1 MKRLLSVLL
10 IFCFL
15 LQGCETRDA
24 QAERDAAS
32 RKRNRI
38 EQTASAQPVTQ
49 AVSQSTNAVAQE
61 VSADSASQD
70 PKPQAAAVKPADTK
84 PEEAQTADTPETETQ
99 VSANEAPEEETFDNS
114 EAVSALRDGLSRL
127 INARDMVYAY
137 YQGKDVVKT
146 EEAIKG
152 LQMADDLISRINA
165 EDFDIIKPQQVASYY
180 DEMADAMDLMSRLR
194 PPQDPR
200 DIDIL
205 ELKERLRD
213 SMWIDD
219 DMNTYMF
226 DKNGRNIYIAVA
238 GSDTPFSGTYV
249 ITPTDRAI
257 ELTFMLPQLTT
268 EIKAEVTRYTGDSLC
283 FTDISTGDV
292 FYLTPIKQ

>member
-49 AVSQSTNAVAQE
+49 AVSQSKNAVAQE

-70 PKPQAAAVKPADTK
+70 PKPQAAAVNPADTK

-127 INARDMVYAY
+127 RRCSNGSWDRHHRCRYSSY
-137 YQGKDVVKT
+137 HCP
-146 EEAIKG
+146 G
-152 LQMADDLISRINA
+152 LHSSALSSLRCRASRIHRS
-165 EDFDIIKPQQVASYY
+165 Q
-180 DEMADAMDLMSRLR
+180 
-194 PPQDPR
+194 
-200 DIDIL
+200 
-205 ELKERLRD
+205 
-213 SMWIDD
+213 
-219 DMNTYMF
+219 
-226 DKNGRNIYIAVA
+226 
-238 GSDTPFSGTYV
+238 
-249 ITPTDRAI
+249 
-257 ELTFMLPQLTT
+257 
-268 EIKAEVTRYTGDSLC
+268 C
-283 FTDISTGDV
+283 
-292 FYLTPIKQ
+292 